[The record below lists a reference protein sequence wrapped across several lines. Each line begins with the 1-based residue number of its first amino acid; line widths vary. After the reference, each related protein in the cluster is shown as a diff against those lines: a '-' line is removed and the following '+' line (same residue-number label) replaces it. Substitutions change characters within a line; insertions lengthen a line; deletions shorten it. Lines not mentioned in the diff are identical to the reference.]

1 MEIREIFET
10 NLSSNNLEVKF
21 RMNEDSDEV
30 IRTHAFD
37 IDEIVEYGYEIFKST
52 DDLDELDE
60 DSSEEEYELN
70 DWDIDIDESELT
82 SFMNEYFSINENIP
96 DAEIY

>member
-1 MEIREIFET
+1 
-10 NLSSNNLEVKF
+10 
-21 RMNEDSDEV
+21 
-30 IRTHAFD
+30 
-37 IDEIVEYGYEIFKST
+37 
-52 DDLDELDE
+52 LDELDE